1 MFSFIIIV
9 LQPRKKPGEEGYDP
23 YDWESEEEAED
34 GTERRKLQGSSK
46 PVLEHTSES
55 EVETGQSHHDDTAA
69 GPSTEPPPAII
80 ADDR

>member
-1 MFSFIIIV
+1 MFSYIIIV

-34 GTERRKLQGSSK
+34 GIERHKLQGSSK
-46 PVLEHTSES
+46 PVLEHT
-55 EVETGQSHHDDTAA
+55 EVETGQSRHDDTAA
-69 GPSTEPPPAII
+69 GPSTEPPSAII